1 MNCCS
6 FHCHYS
12 HCEDAEGI
20 DGQLGEVE
28 EAVSVEAA
36 EAAPLVLSEVPGSEL
51 VEVSSAGVSVAVD
64 NRALALSRQ
73 TQTRALKY

>member
-36 EAAPLVLSEVPGSEL
+36 ILVLSEVPGSEL
-51 VEVSSAGVSVAVD
+51 VEVPGAGVSVAVD